1 MTLEN
6 PVETLRTTQC
16 HPFLGSE
23 AALPLLKLAGYLFI
37 TSARKL
43 FLLPQC
49 KLVQYSTIDVSTT
62 RTYNNTIIHTST
74 QTMGILSQ
82 STMFYKTKYLSMDT
96 VINLVKLRYDSIKCE
111 LLSIRER
118 ACVVIDASLV
128 GFKYVGTSTTP
139 ATGVVTVAQ
148 AFTDKNIDVII
159 VLDGGRHHSKRAIWK
174 RSGEREAARIR
185 AAQQR
190 VALCEILRN
199 GASGDTVC
207 TIEKEIKKLD
217 NKAKRLLPTSFED
230 DLRKEVEKIVPSAAS
245 NKGFIAIKKSNLQA
259 DPEIARL
266 AVHGCVDAV
275 VSNDSDFPM
284 YIGPTI
290 FKSDLLLHHQQI
302 SKGTVQGFGHAAT
315 GQQSVKFQVQKFL
328 APFLG

>member
-1 MTLEN
+1 
-6 PVETLRTTQC
+6 V
-16 HPFLGSE
+16 
-23 AALPLLKLAGYLFI
+23 KLAGYLFI
-37 TSARKL
+37 TSARKS
-43 FLLPQC
+43 FLLPYR

-62 RTYNNTIIHTST
+62 RTYNTIIHTST

-96 VINLVKLRYDSIKCE
+96 VVNLVKLRYDSIKCE

-139 ATGVVTVAQ
+139 GTGVVTVAQ

-159 VLDGGRHHSKRAIWK
+159 VLDGGRHHSKRATWK

-207 TIEKEIKKLD
+207 TIEKEIKNWITRPNARYLHHLRTICAKKLS
-217 NKAKRLLPTSFED
+217 KSF
-230 DLRKEVEKIVPSAAS
+230 PA
-245 NKGFIAIKKSNLQA
+245 LQA
-259 DPEIARL
+259 TKDPLPSRKTIYKQIRKL
-266 AVHGCVDAV
+266 LVLLYMAV
-275 VSNDSDFPM
+275 
-284 YIGPTI
+284 
-290 FKSDLLLHHQQI
+290 
-302 SKGTVQGFGHAAT
+302 
-315 GQQSVKFQVQKFL
+315 
-328 APFLG
+328 